1 MMEDEWRTDWR
12 DSKMIVRGCERFQT
26 RQLEMTHN
34 MNHHLG
40 WHIAAAAGVGIHT

>member
-1 MMEDEWRTDWR
+1 MMEDERRTDWG
-12 DSKMIVRGCERFQT
+12 DSKMIAHGCERSQT